1 MSKKDATNNLSNM
14 KASKISQ
21 EKIQAL
27 NLPVF
32 SSEDPSELFTL
43 QEKLGKGSYGH
54 VYKAIK
60 KGTAVPVAIK
70 IISINE
76 TDDGLN
82 DVRKEI
88 KILSECNHP
97 NIVNYLGSYF
107 KDDNLWVGFLKFLL
121 FLFLFCCYKGILLLL
136 LLLLIYYLLFFS
148 SNYKGGIRN

>member
-1 MSKKDATNNLSNM
+1 MSRKDGPSNPNIQNLKSQ
-14 KASKISQ
+14 KISQ

-32 SSEDPSELFTL
+32 SSEEPTELFTL

-54 VYKAIK
+54 VYKAIR
-60 KGTAVPVAIK
+60 KGTADPVAIK
-70 IISINE
+70 IISISE
-76 TDDGLN
+76 TDALN

-107 KDDNLWVGFLKFLL
+107 KDDNLWV
-121 FLFLFCCYKGILLLL
+121 I
-136 LLLLIYYLLFFS
+136 IWS
-148 SNYKGGIRN
+148 SSLQ